1 MRWTDAQIRARCRIL
16 LAALLAAPV
25 AVSAQEVTQ
34 FAVVIDAAHGG
45 ADTGVH
51 LNEKLEE
58 KDLVLDLAVQLR
70 STLSAHGIPVTT
82 TREMDVNLPAL
93 RRAEVAN
100 HRHPGACIVL
110 HATASGYGVHLYTSS
125 LSSPAVL
132 GESAT
137 PKMVPW
143 DAAQSSYVQESLRLS
158 SEINSALTHAQVPV
172 SLGRT
177 SLLPLDNLT
186 CPAVAVEIAPLGK
199 AGEQSIPLTDPAY
212 QKQLLSALVAA
223 LEEWQHDWVPH
234 S

>member
-1 MRWTDAQIRARCRIL
+1 MLFCLLLTASVP
-16 LAALLAAPV
+16 LAA
-25 AVSAQEVTQ
+25 QEPPQ
-34 FAVVIDAAHGG
+34 FSVVIDAAHGG
-45 ADTGVH
+45 ADTGAH

-82 TREMDVNLPAL
+82 TREIDINLPAM

-100 HRHPGACIVL
+100 HRQAGACIVL
-110 HATASGYGVHLYTSS
+110 HATASGFGVHLYTSS
-125 LSSPAVL
+125 LSPPAVL
-132 GESAT
+132 GESST

-199 AGEQSIPLTDPAY
+199 SGEQPIPLTDPAY

-223 LEEWQHDWVPH
+223 IEEWQHDRVPH
-234 S
+234 P